1 MKEPT
6 IMRPDL
12 NQEFYEA
19 LLRAERARLEQ
30 MEQEL
35 EEKSRHANDS
45 LEAYSE
51 ADDVPADSAALAAE
65 RERDQMLV
73 ANIQQ
78 TLGQIDF
85 ALDRISDG
93 DYGICEICGVEVPED
108 RLERIPWASTC
119 VDCQSDLEEG

>member
-1 MKEPT
+1 MREPT

-12 NQEFYEA
+12 NQEFYGA

-51 ADDVPADSAALAAE
+51 SDDVPADSAALAAE

-85 ALDRISDG
+85 ALDRITDG
-93 DYGICEICGVEVPED
+93 EYGICEICGVEVPED

-119 VDCQSDLEEG
+119 VDCQSDLEEA